1 MERNVPKNKNSSVQ
15 TRTESA
21 EKKPTSAPKRRRT
34 SPAEPGIEASLQGA
48 AGRSLEVLRL
58 IARSGGSVGLADMS
72 QTIGLP
78 KSTLHRICGQL
89 SALGFLV
96 QEDSEKTFAV
106 GPALRE
112 LAFDALNNGVVR
124 GLRHHVLSELVAT
137 VGETCN
143 LTTLDGAEVIYL
155 DRVEARWPLRL
166 NLEVG
171 SRVPVHCTA
180 SGKLFMALLPEA
192 LGTKVVENLTLEK
205 LTEKT
210 ISSKGALRVELAT
223 IRKQG
228 YSIDSEEFIQGLV
241 ALAVPVKDAKG
252 VTRAALAVHAPTA
265 RMPVKRILEWLKPLQ
280 LAAGKMQNL
289 I

>member
-1 MERNVPKNKNSSVQ
+1 MERNVPKNKRSSVE
-15 TRTESA
+15 TRTIA
-21 EKKPTSAPKRRRT
+21 AGKKTETRPKPRQRAV
-34 SPAEPGIEASLQGA
+34 SEQGSEAALQGA
-48 AGRSLEVLRL
+48 AGRSLEVLR
-58 IARSGGSVGLADMS
+58 IVAGSGGAVGLADMA

-96 QEDSEKTFAV
+96 QEDGEKTFAV

-143 LTTLDGAEVIYL
+143 LTTLDGAEVVYL

-180 SGKLFMALLPEA
+180 SGKLFLSLLPDE
-192 LGTKVVENLTLEK
+192 LGQRVIENLTLEK

-210 ISSKGALRVELAT
+210 ISSKGALRVELAA

-228 YSIDSEEFIQGLV
+228 YSIDSEEFILGLV
-241 ALAVPVKDAKG
+241 ALAVPVKDSKG

-265 RMPVKRILEWLKPLQ
+265 RMPIKRILDWLKPLQ
-280 LAAGKMQNL
+280 LAARKMEHL
-289 I
+289 L

>member
-1 MERNVPKNKNSSVQ
+1 MERNVPKNKISSVE
-15 TRTESA
+15 TRTIAAGKKA
-21 EKKPTSAPKRRRT
+21 ETRPKPRRRAV
-34 SPAEPGIEASLQGA
+34 SEQGSEAALQGA
-48 AGRSLEVLRL
+48 AGRSLEVLR
-58 IARSGGSVGLADMS
+58 IVAGSGGAVGLADMA

-78 KSTLHRICGQL
+78 KSTLHRICRQL

-96 QEDSEKTFAV
+96 QEDGEKTFAV

-180 SGKLFMALLPEA
+180 SGKLFLALLPDE
-192 LGTKVVENLTLEK
+192 LGQRVIENLTLEK

-210 ISSKGALRVELAT
+210 ISSKGALRVELAA

-228 YSIDSEEFIQGLV
+228 YSIDSEEFILGLV
-241 ALAVPVKDAKG
+241 ALAVPVKDSKG

-265 RMPVKRILEWLKPLQ
+265 RMPIKRILDWLKPLQ
-280 LAAGKMQNL
+280 LAARKMEHL
-289 I
+289 L